1 MDLIECMKTRLQKK
15 IKLLELLA
23 ACLKIFSQYLIVKII
38 VVCAI
43 LSALNVCVMNYKYTD
58 S

>member
-1 MDLIECMKTRLQKK
+1 MKTRLQKK